1 MANDGTVKI
10 GTELD
15 DSGFKSGLSKL
26 GSVASGALKSTVAV
40 VGSVATA
47 ASGAVAGLLALESA
61 TEEYRV
67 AQGKLNTAF
76 EAAGYN
82 TDQAART
89 YKAFYQILGDT
100 DTATEASQLLA
111 KLSLNGKDMIEW
123 TNIAAGVWGTF
134 GDSLPI
140 EGLIESANETARVGT
155 VTGVL
160 ADALNWASISE
171 DEFNEKLAACTSESE
186 RNQLIMN
193 TLSATYD
200 EAADVFYRNNEAL
213 IASRNAQAQMDDAL
227 ATLGAAVTD
236 VKTKM
241 TAEFLPAI
249 SEVTAGLAGM
259 LTGTEGAEEQFSNG
273 IRKIIDT
280 AVEML
285 PEFLDF
291 GVQILTAI
299 LNGIIQNVPQIVSAV
314 PTVIQS
320 FASAF
325 MEMLPEIVSSGKQ
338 IIGQIVA
345 GLSEALPELIPAAA
359 ETVVSFIEWLLDNID
374 IVIDGAVEL
383 ILALA
388 EGLIDALPV
397 LLEKAPEI
405 IVKLVAAII
414 ENGPKLVA
422 AAIELMAML
431 ATGLLEGFR
440 DILSKISG
448 WVDENIIQPIKG
460 KISDMKEIGKNLLEG
475 LWNGISDKVE
485 WLKDKVSGV
494 VDTIKGWF
502 TGSDGFDT
510 HSPSKWSMSVME
522 YVMEG
527 LAIGAKNRAGEVLE
541 TVDDIIQEIKDR
553 VSSISDALSLRQDVG
568 DLQYEL
574 WERTIGSAATEE
586 EKYAKQLELLQ
597 QQQADQENII
607 EAAAAAYQAVSDQY
621 GENSAESYEYQ
632 KTLLEEMLA
641 YQDLIDKINE
651 VIAAKQELANT
662 DISSAIPYASEAV
675 YAANSSIT
683 PVSASI
689 PQFTTEN
696 ALAQAAGIMAMSQT
710 NNSERPFIIEMNGRE
725 VARGVIPNIRAVEKQ
740 TPEIQFN

>member
-26 GSVASGALKSTVAV
+26 GNVASTALKGTVAV

-76 EAAGYN
+76 EAAGYG
-82 TDQAART
+82 TEAAAQA
-89 YKAFYQILGDT
+89 YNEFYEILGET

-111 KLSLNGKDMIEW
+111 KLADSQEDLSTW
-123 TNIAAGVWGTF
+123 TRIAAGVNGTF

-160 ADALNWASISE
+160 ADALNWASINE
-171 DEFNEKLAACTSESE
+171 DDFNEKLSACTSESE
-186 RNQLIMN
+186 RNQLIMD

-200 EAADVFYRNNEAL
+200 EAADAFYRNNEAL

-241 TAEFLPAI
+241 TADFLPAI

-259 LTGTEGAEEQFSNG
+259 LTGTKGAEEQFSGG

-325 MEMLPEIVSSGKQ
+325 MEMLPEVASSGKQ
-338 IIGQIVA
+338 IIGQIVS
-345 GLSEALPELIPAAA
+345 GLSEALPELIPVAA
-359 ETVVSFIEWLLDNID
+359 ETVVSFVEWLLDNIN

-405 IVKLVAAII
+405 IIKLVTAII

-422 AAIELMAML
+422 AAIELMAVL
-431 ATGLLEGFR
+431 ATGLLEGFQ
-440 DILSKISG
+440 DILSKIGG
-448 WVDENIIQPIKG
+448 WFDENIIQPIKD

-475 LWNGISDKVE
+475 LWNGIADKVE
-485 WLKDKVSGV
+485 WLKGKVSGV

-502 TGSDGFDT
+502 TGSEGFDT
-510 HSPSKWSMSVME
+510 HSPSKWSE
-522 YVMEG
+522 EIGGNIDEG
-527 LAIGAKNRAGEVLE
+527 LAKGMNNGRN
-541 TVDDIIQEIKDR
+541 TVR
-553 VSSISDALSLRQDVG
+553 NAALDVV
-568 DLQYEL
+568 
-574 WERTIGSAATEE
+574 SAA
-586 EKYAKQLELLQ
+586 
-597 QQQADQENII
+597 
-607 EAAAAAYQAVSDQY
+607 
-621 GENSAESYEYQ
+621 SALRE
-632 KTLLEEMLA
+632 
-641 YQDLIDKINE
+641 
-651 VIAAKQELANT
+651 
-662 DISSAIPYASEAV
+662 AIPSAAIGVSY
-675 YAANSSIT
+675 ANSVMT
-683 PVSASI
+683 PVSTPRFS
-689 PQFTTEN
+689 TEN
-696 ALAQAAGIMAMSQT
+696 AMTQAAAMMAMSQYG
-710 NNSERPFIIEMNGRE
+710 SAERPFVIEINGRE
-725 VARGVIPNIRAVEKQ
+725 MARGVIPNIRAVEKQ
-740 TPEIQFN
+740 TPELRFN